1 MSQREL
7 AEHYVLEIAAR
18 AQTVQNRCDRLLEED
33 FFSEAPP
40 AFARTVRRMCEF
52 LAKASV
58 AVYND
63 IDWTQPASEIEDDLR
78 ILRNTDRIV
87 KIVAQELRYVEGART
102 ERLPWSIV
110 ASFEKLVA
118 AFLPDIQIMLRA
130 MWQYNYAF
138 HMLNQGAVYRRY
150 LAPYADYV
158 PDVDLESVVFCEMQR
173 PFHIISFP
181 SLEQKHIL
189 LHCLLGH
196 EIGHLLVGRFIT
208 KEREAA
214 FVATIQPDVAKL
226 AEEEL
231 STFPATNEDVR
242 KALREQIV
250 LRFLQEALFHW
261 RRALEELLSDA
272 TGIMLFGPAALFS
285 TLDLAIQTSL
295 DVAPSAD
302 TDYYPPWR
310 MRLRENLRLL
320 DEPGGWF
327 PVADA
332 LFRGDAERARRVND
346 RVLLVRSMVGIESD
360 KAEISKSRLAVRA
373 YAEVEK
379 TVAEGHAYLL
389 DDCGLKSHRPSAAT
403 LYERL
408 PVLVERLDQRI
419 PPNAFEQT
427 VGDTRVASFAEI
439 LNAAW
444 FHKVSMSPFDQSTG
458 KLDPNGVAARNLMNN
473 LTLKAI
479 EFANLATE
487 YTEWKPTT

>member
-1 MSQREL
+1 MSQQEL

-40 AFARTVRRMCEF
+40 VFARTVRRMCEF
-52 LAKASV
+52 LAKAAV
-58 AVYND
+58 AVYKD
-63 IDWTQPASEIEDDLR
+63 IDWTQPSNEIEDDLR

-158 PDVDLESVVFCEMQR
+158 PDVDIEKAVFGEMQR

-208 KEREAA
+208 KDREAA
-214 FVATIQPDVAKL
+214 FVAAIQADVAKL
-226 AEEEL
+226 ADEEL
-231 STFPATNEDVR
+231 KTFPATTEDLR
-242 KALREQIV
+242 KALREQLV
-250 LRFLQEALFHW
+250 LRSLQEALYYW

-272 TGIMLFGPAALFS
+272 TGIILFGPAALFS

-310 MRLRENLRLL
+310 MRLRESLRLL
-320 DEPGGWF
+320 DQEGGWF
-327 PVADA
+327 PVSDG
-332 LFRGDAERARRVND
+332 LFRGDTERARRVND
-346 RVLLVRSMVGIESD
+346 RVRLVRSMVEADSD
-360 KAEISKSRLAVRA
+360 KLEINKSRLAVRA
-373 YAEVEK
+373 YAEVDK
-379 TVAEGHAYLL
+379 TVAAGHAFLL
-389 DDCGLKSHRPSAAT
+389 DDCGLKSHRSTAQT
-403 LYERL
+403 LYDRL
-408 PVLVERLDQRI
+408 PVLVERLDHRI
-419 PPNAFEQT
+419 PPNAFELT
-427 VGDTRVASFAEI
+427 VNDTRVASFAEI

-444 FHKVSMSPFDQSTG
+444 FHKVSMSPFDATG
-458 KLDPNGVAARNLMNN
+458 QLDPNGVEARNLMNN

-479 EFANLATE
+479 EYAHLATE
-487 YTEWKPTT
+487 YAEWKPTE